1 MNSGQLPLYIEPR
14 KFADNDTRIGGE
26 IALSNLSRLAD
37 YQGAS
42 ATQVKVELR
51 FYHEEASNN
60 RLVKG
65 SISTELELTCQR
77 CLEPLAFPV
86 DTAVNLVMVWNEEQ
100 SLSLPESHDPWLIT
114 EDKMSVPALLEDEI
128 LLTLPVVALHDEC
141 PASLPVVPE
150 PEGFAQPKAADNP
163 FAVLAS
169 LKKQN

>member
-14 KFADNDTRIGGE
+14 KFADQDTRIEGE
-26 IALSNLSRLAD
+26 IALSSLSRLAD

-42 ATQVKVELR
+42 NTQVEVHLR
-51 FYHEEASNN
+51 FYHEIASGN
-60 RLVKG
+60 RLVTG
-65 SISTELELTCQR
+65 NISTELELECQR
-77 CLEPLAFPV
+77 CLEPLKFPV
-86 DTAVNLVMVWNEEQ
+86 HATVNLIMVWSEEQ
-100 SLSLPESHDPWLIT
+100 SESLPESHDPWLIT